1 MVAQF
6 LLYKLTNVSKEGA
19 MKAIFDFLISALPWI
34 AIGMFVACSIVMT
47 KAQKEGKEI
56 GRFFK
61 GICWSPAVCFLFVA
75 LMEMY
80 SGKISSGTTWLILGV
95 VNTVINF
102 VNTQDKSE
110 NGKTGDFI
118 ENEK

>member
-1 MVAQF
+1 MNKI
-6 LLYKLTNVSKEGA
+6 L
-19 MKAIFDFLISALPWI
+19 DFFISALPWI
-34 AIGMFVACSIVMT
+34 AIGMFVACSIVAT
-47 KAQKEGKEI
+47 KAQKDGKEM
-56 GRFFK
+56 GKFFK

-75 LMEMY
+75 IMEMY